1 MERINPA
8 VKTAAFLL
16 LGLVLSF
23 NGSIVANLL
32 LIVLGLL
39 FLFLA
44 PGSKKRALS
53 IGGGALLA
61 ALSLFFTSLWFGREG
76 GGSQSVNFAMAAVS
90 SGSLRSGVLLGTR
103 ILAFAAIGL
112 LFAFTTSSDLLVAS
126 YIQQFRLPPR
136 YAYGILAAYHFSG
149 SLAREFRKVRL
160 AFRVRGVRVGPLS
173 LKPLFVMLVNAL
185 HWSGDI
191 AAAMESKG
199 FDGSRNRTYRLRPR
213 VEPRDWVF
221 AAGVLAVMGA
231 MLGCNLLPGV
241 L

>member
-149 SLAREFRKVRL
+149 S
-160 AFRVRGVRVGPLS
+160 RGGRVGPLS

>member
-23 NGSIVANLL
+23 NGSIAANLL

-160 AFRVRGVRVGPLS
+160 A
-173 LKPLFVMLVNAL
+173 
-185 HWSGDI
+185 
-191 AAAMESKG
+191 
-199 FDGSRNRTYRLRPR
+199 
-213 VEPRDWVF
+213 
-221 AAGVLAVMGA
+221 AGGA
-231 MLGCNLLPGV
+231 
-241 L
+241 

>member
-1 MERINPA
+1 M
-8 VKTAAFLL
+8 
-16 LGLVLSF
+16 
-23 NGSIVANLL
+23 
-32 LIVLGLL
+32 
-39 FLFLA
+39 
-44 PGSKKRALS
+44 
-53 IGGGALLA
+53 
-61 ALSLFFTSLWFGREG
+61 
-76 GGSQSVNFAMAAVS
+76 
-90 SGSLRSGVLLGTR
+90 
-103 ILAFAAIGL
+103 
-112 LFAFTTSSDLLVAS
+112 AS

-231 MLGCNLLPGV
+231 MLGCNLLPGI